1 MCGITGRIGKSVFD
15 FQKFTD
21 AIKHRG
27 PNADGFYLNNLSTVE
42 LGHRRLSIL
51 DLSTHANQ
59 PMESACGRYV
69 IVFNGEV
76 YNFKEL
82 QQEYNLTCSTTSDT
96 EVILELFVKVG
107 VKTPALL
114 NGMFAFAI
122 YDKQNDTTFIARDH
136 IGIKPLFYSLNT
148 DGFTFSSELKSFKA
162 IDFPLSINKNAIPYF
177 LHVGYIPQPLTI
189 YNEIHKFPAG
199 HYVIIE
205 SKNIKFNPIEFWS
218 VESATEK
225 EVICDENQAFEQLK
239 VILDRAIT
247 KQLVSD
253 VPIGTFLSGGIDSS
267 LVTAIAAKNAKIPIQ
282 TFSIGFHEADLDE
295 SQYAEKIAAHL
306 GTKHHTFKV
315 SQNEILPLVSELLD
329 VYDEPFGDS
338 SAFPTMLVSKLAKQ
352 HVTVT
357 LGGDGGDELF
367 FGYGMYTWAERLAKN
382 WVPIAR
388 KPIVLISQLLPN
400 RYKRAAQVFDYSSK
414 ENIKSHIF
422 SQEQYLFS
430 ENELKSLLLIPKNS
444 FSVFNNIKSSREL
457 SASELQS
464 FWDLEHYLKDDLLV
478 KVDRATMHYSL
489 ETRVPLLDIDLIKFS
504 LNLHPTLK
512 KQNGVSKY
520 LLKKVLFELVPKE
533 LFDRPKKG
541 FSIPL
546 VKWLKEDLRFLQDEY
561 LSEKVILQF
570 GFVKYES
577 VKQLQSKFNNGE
589 SFLYNRIWHLIVL
602 HWWLVKNSNN

>member
-1 MCGITGRIGKSVFD
+1 MCGITGRIGKSNFD

-27 PNADGFYLNNLSTVE
+27 PNADGFFLNELSTVQ

-59 PMESACGRYV
+59 PMVSACERYV

-107 VKTPALL
+107 IKTPALL

-162 IDFPLSINKNAIPYF
+162 IDFPLSINNEAIPYF
-177 LHVGYIPQPLTI
+177 LHVGYIPQPFTI
-189 YNEIHKFPAG
+189 YNEIQKFPAG
-199 HYVIIE
+199 HYAIID
-205 SKNIKFNPIEFWS
+205 SKNINFNPVEFWS
-218 VESATEK
+218 VESVTEK
-225 EVICDENQAFEQLK
+225 EEITDENEALAQLK
-239 VILDRAIT
+239 VILDKAIT

-282 TFSIGFHEADLDE
+282 TFSIGFHEAHLDE

-315 SQNEILPLVSELLD
+315 SQSEILPLVTELLD

-352 HVTVT
+352 QVTVT

-367 FGYGMYTWAERLAKN
+367 LGYGMYTWAERLAKN

-400 RYKRAAQVFDYSSK
+400 RYKRAAQVFDYSLK

-430 ENELKSLLLIPKNS
+430 ENELKSLLLIPKNNFNS
-444 FSVFNNIKSSREL
+444 FNNIKSKRDL
-457 SASELQS
+457 SASESQS
-464 FWDLEHYLKDDLLV
+464 FWDIEHYLKDDLLV

-489 ETRVPLLDIDLIKFS
+489 ETRVPLLDIDLINFS
-504 LNLHPTLK
+504 LNLDSKLK
-512 KQNGVSKY
+512 KQNGISKY

-561 LSEKVILQF
+561 LSKQVISQF
-570 GFVKYES
+570 GYVKYEA
-577 VKQLQSKFNNGE
+577 VKLLQDRFNKGE
-589 SFLYNRIWHLIVL
+589 SYLYNRIWHLIVL
-602 HWWLVKNSNN
+602 HWWLVKNKI